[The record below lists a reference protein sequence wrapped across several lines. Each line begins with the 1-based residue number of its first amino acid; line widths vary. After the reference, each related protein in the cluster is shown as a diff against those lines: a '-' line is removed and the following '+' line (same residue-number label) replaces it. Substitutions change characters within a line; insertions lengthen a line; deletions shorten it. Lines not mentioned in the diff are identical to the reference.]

1 MNDFQGFHRDSD
13 QTVPFPVDDHG
24 RVPLR
29 WFAEESYDPDK
40 ILALYNAGRLLPALS
55 VENVLL
61 PKDEAWRLWDE
72 MILRHLSRPTHRF
85 EEPSEESSSPPLD
98 DPLVTFPGLDSA
110 DQE

>member
-1 MNDFQGFHRDSD
+1 MNDFQGFHKDSD

-40 ILALYNAGRLLPALS
+40 VLALYNNGRLLPVLS

-61 PKDEAWRLWDE
+61 PKDEAWELWDE
-72 MILRHLSRPTHRF
+72 MILRHLAKPTHRF
-85 EEPSEESSSPPLD
+85 EEEPPDENSSSPPD
-98 DPLVTFPGLDSA
+98 DPWVTFPGLD
-110 DQE
+110 Q